1 MVSIAFMRLC
11 IVDID
16 SRLDAM
22 TANDMFIIEERYNSL
37 IYVVT
42 RQQVA
47 MMCIVGLLW
56 TISWTN
62 STL

>member
-1 MVSIAFMRLC
+1 MVSSAFMRLC

-42 RQQVA
+42 RHQVA

-56 TISWTN
+56 TMSWTN